1 MSNTRELEL
10 ADFKKATAEHKMTVV
25 RDDGVYRHLVFQKPG
40 TNVYRYNIT
49 TFPGHLVITG
59 DMGTF
64 VFNRLED
71 MFEFFRAKPAD
82 HERSKGLYV
91 NFSYWA
97 EKCDAADRRTGGLM
111 EFSPA
116 KFAAAVKEHFDNAT
130 EQGYIEQKNKDAIWA
145 EIVRDVL
152 SCDGD
157 EADAFRAAND
167 FESHGFYFQ
176 DFHEARVEEYT
187 HHFQWCCYAIAH
199 AGRTYDVM
207 RDMTSSIGD
216 LAIYR
221 EMDAARAAT
230 SVEQQASDQSSPA
243 PG

>member
-1 MSNTRELEL
+1 MSTPRELDL

-25 RDDGVYRHLVFQKPG
+25 RDDGVFRHLVFQKPG

-71 MFEFFRAKPAD
+71 MFKFFRATPAN

-116 KFAAAVKEHFDNAT
+116 KFAAAVKEHFDSAI
-130 EQGYIEQKNKDAIWA
+130 EQGYIEQRNKDAIWA

-199 AGRTYDVM
+199 AVRTYDVM
-207 RDMTSSIGD
+207 RDMTFSIGD
-216 LAIYR
+216 LAVYR